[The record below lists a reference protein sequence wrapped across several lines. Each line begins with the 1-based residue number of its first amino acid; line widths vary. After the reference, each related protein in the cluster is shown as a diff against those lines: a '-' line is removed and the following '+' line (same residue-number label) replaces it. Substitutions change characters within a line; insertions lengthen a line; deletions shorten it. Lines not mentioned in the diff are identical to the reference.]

1 MTQSENQ
8 RMKVVR
14 MSKPIPDSEA
24 DRSEEAKQLIAK
36 LRPEDVPNL
45 TTWEV
50 ELVKELAEGKAATRI
65 RLKELREAV
74 ERIHPTP

>member
-1 MTQSENQ
+1 
-8 RMKVVR
+8 MKVVR
-14 MSKPIPDSEA
+14 MSKPIPENEA
-24 DRSEEAKQLIAK
+24 DRAEEAKQLIAK
-36 LRPEDVPNL
+36 LRPDDMPKL

-50 ELVKELAEGKAATRI
+50 TLIEELASGKAATRI

>member
-1 MTQSENQ
+1 MNQSE

-14 MSKPIPDSEA
+14 MSKPIPENEA
-24 DRSEEAKQLIAK
+24 DRAEEAKQLIAK
-36 LRPEDVPNL
+36 LRPEDIPKL

-50 ELVKELAEGKAATRI
+50 VLVTEMEEGKAATRI